1 MTKAFLEAMVL
12 KPENE
17 KFILKAFSKENKKK
31 IKNVNAKIARN
42 VRKQSVRKL
51 SLEDLALLK

>member
-17 KFILKAFSKENKKK
+17 KFILKAFSEENKKK

-42 VRKQSVRKL
+42 VRKQSARKL